1 MTLEEMHQFEVGGS
15 VDDGDADV
23 SLTCLRCTDFH
34 EGFKVSPVATG
45 PLVKLADIWQAA
57 DKHYEEHR

>member
-1 MTLEEMHQFEVGGS
+1 MTLEEMHQFEIGGS

-23 SLTCLRCTDFH
+23 SLTCLRCTNFH
-34 EGFKVSPVATG
+34 EWFKVPETDDG
-45 PLVKLADIWQAA
+45 PLLKLADLWQAA